1 MRDQVFKL
9 VGILCLMLSVFL
21 VLFGLYLTDDFAGSG
36 VRTLTTAGG
45 VALLCVGSFFYKLM
59 IKES

>member
-36 VRTLTTAGG
+36 VRALTTAGG
-45 VALLCVGSFFYKLM
+45 VALLCVGTFFYKLM
-59 IKES
+59 KKES

>member
-21 VLFGLYLTDDFAGSG
+21 VLFGLYLTDDFAGAG

-45 VALLCVGSFFYKLM
+45 VALLCVGTLFYKLM
-59 IKES
+59 KKES

>member
-21 VLFGLYLTDDFAGSG
+21 ILFGLYLTDDFAGSG
-36 VRTLTTAGG
+36 VRALTTAGG
-45 VALLCVGSFFYKLM
+45 VALLCVGTFFYKLM
-59 IKES
+59 KKES